1 MHIVYLGIMTRPED
15 IGKIGETSIAGN
27 KFQYNLLKH
36 LSCIDGV
43 KLDIISFHPFKA
55 PHKSKKL
62 FIRTTKE
69 KIFDNVNLWQ
79 VGYIN
84 LPIIKQLILPWKT
97 LARLKKTVAKSSL
110 VMAYDMYPTQ
120 GIPLSRIKK
129 KVNGRTVCL
138 LADLSIGGV
147 NKQRGINRFLRRL
160 FDRSTLNNIKK
171 CDKYIVLNEN
181 VAKTYAPHAK
191 YLVVDGGVE
200 PTEFE
205 NNENNWNGKTQNI
218 VYTGALVEY
227 SGIMNLVKAFSYIER
242 NDIFLDIYGEGVLRP
257 IIQEIAK
264 NDPRIRYHGTVTNPE
279 ALKAQQTSWAL
290 INPRPVDNS
299 IAKVTFPS
307 KIFEYLMSGRP
318 VASTMLNGFSS
329 DYDDL
334 LIWINDDSP
343 QGLAQAILKMSE
355 TDNSDL
361 TQMANN
367 AKTYLIHNKTWK
379 INAEKIHYFLLTD

>member
-15 IGKIGETSIAGN
+15 IGKIGETSVAGN

-36 LSCIDGV
+36 LSQINGV
-43 KLDIISFHPFKA
+43 ELDIISFHPFKS

-62 FIRTTKE
+62 FIKTTKE

-79 VGYIN
+79 IGYIN

-97 LARLKKTVAKSSL
+97 LSKLKKTVSKNSL

-129 KVNGRTVCL
+129 KVNGKTVCL

-147 NKQRGINRFLRRL
+147 HKQRGINKFLRKL
-160 FDRSTLNNIKK
+160 FDYSTLSNIKK

-181 VAKTYAPHAK
+181 VAKSYAPHAK

-205 NNENNWNGKTQNI
+205 NTGNFWNGQTKNI

-227 SGIMNLVKAFSYIER
+227 SGIMNLVKAFSYIAR
-242 NDIFLDIYGEGVLRP
+242 KDIFLDIYGDGVLRSF
-257 IIQEIAK
+257 IQEATEI
-264 NDPRIRYHGTVTNPE
+264 DSRIRYHGTISNAE
-279 ALKAQQTSWAL
+279 ALKTQQTSWAL

-318 VASTMLNGFSS
+318 VASTKLNGFSS

-355 TDNSDL
+355 ANNSDL

-367 AKTYLIHNKTWK
+367 AKNYLVHNKTWK
-379 INAEKIHYFLLTD
+379 INAEKIFCFLLSE